1 MTEIAKVIGEK
12 WKALSDKERVPFIE
26 EAQRLKDEYHEEMD
40 KYMETEE
47 YKAYRV
53 KLEEWEKEYGKKA
66 SKSRRN
72 SLEEEV
78 YAESVSDGN
87 ARFLFGP
94 RFREKMSN
102 KMNPLQS
109 RVEV

>member
-12 WKALSDKERVPFIE
+12 WKALSDKGRSPFLE
-26 EAQRLKDEYHEEMD
+26 EAQRLKDQYLKEMD
-40 KYMETEE
+40 KYMKTEE
-47 YKAYRV
+47 YETYQQE
-53 KLEEWEKEYGKKA
+53 LEEWEKEYGKRA

-72 SLEEEV
+72 SLDEDTFV
-78 YAESVSDGN
+78 ESVSDGN

-102 KMNPLQS
+102 KMNPSQS
-109 RVEV
+109 HAEV